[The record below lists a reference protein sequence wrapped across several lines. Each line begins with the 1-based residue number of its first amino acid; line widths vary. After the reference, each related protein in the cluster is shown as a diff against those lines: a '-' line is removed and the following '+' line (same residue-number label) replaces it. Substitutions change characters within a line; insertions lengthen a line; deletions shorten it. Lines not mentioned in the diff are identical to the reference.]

1 MRSAHHYHD
10 RYRRGGSVCVSNAEV
25 AIDTAG
31 VASYSY
37 LFFWLVCSFHMLK
50 SIIHILL
57 PTWTLNPPFNSNT

>member
-37 LFFWLVCSFHMLK
+37 LFFLASLQLSHAEVNYSYSAPHMDSQPSF
-50 SIIHILL
+50 
-57 PTWTLNPPFNSNT
+57 